1 MNWQDIQL
9 GEAIHVKHGFA
20 FKGEFFASS
29 EDYMVLTPGNFFEK
43 GGFRVR
49 EGKERFYTSDIPEA
63 YILSPEDLIIAMTEQ
78 GDGLL
83 GSAARISSD
92 GKFLHNQ
99 RLGLIDECD
108 PKLINKRFLYWLF
121 NSPSVRAQIRST
133 ATGAK
138 VKHIASERIY
148 KVKVSVPPVPE
159 QAAIAFVLDAYDD
172 LIAANQR
179 RIQLLEESARLL
191 YREWFV
197 KLRFPEHETV
207 PVVDGV
213 PEGWDSSRL
222 IEIADVNSSSI
233 SVKDQLESIRY
244 VDISSVETGEIGD
257 IEEITFDEA
266 PGRARRKVKHGDV
279 IWSCVRHN
287 RRSYTLIWE
296 PENNIIVSTGFAVLS
311 AGSVPFSYL
320 YFVTT
325 TDDFVNHLTN
335 QATGAPYP
343 AVTAKDFEKATIL
356 RPDAETLAS
365 FDKLVLPI
373 LEQINTIK
381 NHNKQLKQARDLLL
395 PRLMSGALDVSRIAV
410 PREVEV

>member
-1 MNWQDIQL
+1 
-9 GEAIHVKHGFA
+9 
-20 FKGEFFASS
+20 
-29 EDYMVLTPGNFFEK
+29 LTPGNFFEK

-49 EGKERFYTSDIPEA
+49 EGKERFYTNDIPEA

-148 KVKVSVPPVPE
+148 KVKVSVLPVPE

-233 SVKDQLESIRY
+233 SVKDHLESIRY

-266 PGRARRKVKHGDV
+266 PGRARRKVKHGDA

-287 RRSYTLIWE
+287 RRSYALIWE
-296 PENNIIVSTGFAVLS
+296 PETTSLFRQGLQFCQQVLYHS
-311 AGSVPFSYL
+311 ATCTLSP
-320 YFVTT
+320 
-325 TDDFVNHLTN
+325 
-335 QATGAPYP
+335 QQ
-343 AVTAKDFEKATIL
+343 TIL
-356 RPDAETLAS
+356 ST
-365 FDKLVLPI
+365 
-373 LEQINTIK
+373 T
-381 NHNKQLKQARDLLL
+381 
-395 PRLMSGALDVSRIAV
+395 
-410 PREVEV
+410 